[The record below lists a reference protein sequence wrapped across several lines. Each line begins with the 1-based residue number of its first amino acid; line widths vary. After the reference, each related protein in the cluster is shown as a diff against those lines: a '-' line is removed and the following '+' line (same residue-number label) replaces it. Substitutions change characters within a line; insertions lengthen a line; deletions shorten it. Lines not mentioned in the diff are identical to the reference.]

1 MEEKIKVAFQGERG
15 AYSHLVCNE
24 VFPNL
29 ETKAC
34 STFEEAFILAME
46 DPSYR
51 IVIPIENSLA
61 GRVADIHYLIPR
73 YKLQIHAEH
82 FQKVSHNLLG
92 IQGSKIED
100 IKTVRSHTQA
110 IGQCNKMILSQK
122 FQPIISADTAGSA
135 KFISQKKD
143 KSESAIASSLAAK
156 IYNLKILKSN
166 VEDEVGNVTRF
177 FIMGKNSKHPEF
189 KDKKYITSCIF
200 KLKST
205 PAALYKALGGFATN
219 GVNLSK
225 LESFSV
231 KNTFDQV
238 NFYIDIEGHI
248 ENQSLQKALEELG
261 FHTEKLDILGVYEAH
276 SFRFT
281 KKQINNL

>member
-177 FIMGKNSKHPEF
+177 FIMGKDSKHPEF

-261 FHTEKLDILGVYEAH
+261 FHTEKLDVLGVYEAH
-276 SFRFT
+276 KFRF
-281 KKQINNL
+281 KNK